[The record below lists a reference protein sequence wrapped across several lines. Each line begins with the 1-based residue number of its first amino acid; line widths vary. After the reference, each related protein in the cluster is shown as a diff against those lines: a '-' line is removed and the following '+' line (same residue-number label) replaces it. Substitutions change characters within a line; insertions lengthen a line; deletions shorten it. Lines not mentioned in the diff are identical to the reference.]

1 MDVLQESFEGL
12 HSEDKEIFL
21 HIACFF
27 KGEKEDYV
35 KRILDVCG
43 LHSHIGIQIL
53 IEGSLITIRNQGIYM
68 HDILQELGKK
78 IVRQQFPDEPE
89 LWSRLWLYED
99 FYSVMMTETV

>member
-43 LHSHIGIQIL
+43 LHSPIGIQIL
-53 IEGSLITIRNQGIYM
+53 IERSLIIIRER
-68 HDILQELGKK
+68 DTRKKRGKEK
-78 IVRQQFPDEPE
+78 QRG
-89 LWSRLWLYED
+89 RNRN
-99 FYSVMMTETV
+99 